1 MILKNI
7 NMMYFVFETNLPEEA
22 KTGLGWD
29 EVEIQFDDIINLSQD
44 GEDVYLNIDF
54 NSEGG
59 DVHLMFMMLNRFKQL
74 NQLGVKV
81 NINIC
86 GPIISAGAFL
96 LLLLLDRNICT
107 FSYDDLSENYML
119 FHEVYSLLDSNKIK
133 DEKESFYVAKEHLE
147 KMNLK
152 LCDIIH
158 KYIPLTKEQN
168 SDFKKGRDIIIDTK
182 IFIEKTKEL
191 KRFQNDLP
199 EDVL

>member
-1 MILKNI
+1 MILRNI

-29 EVEIQFDDIINLSQD
+29 EVEAQFDDIIILSQE
-44 GEDVYLNIDF
+44 GEDIYLNIDF

-96 LLLLLDRNICT
+96 LLILLDRNLCT
-107 FSYDDLSENYML
+107 FSYDELSENYML

>member
-1 MILKNI
+1 MILRNI

-29 EVEIQFDDIINLSQD
+29 EVEAQFDDIIMLSQD

-96 LLLLLDRNICT
+96 LLLLLDRNLCT
-107 FSYDDLSENYML
+107 FSYDELNENYML

-199 EDVL
+199 KDVL

>member
-7 NMMYFVFETNLPEEA
+7 NMMYFVFETNLSEEA

-29 EVEIQFDDIINLSQD
+29 EVELQFEDVINLSQD

-96 LLLLLDRNICT
+96 LLLLLDRNLCT

-182 IFIEKTKEL
+182 IFIDKVNEL
-191 KRFQNDLP
+191 KRLQNDLP
-199 EDVL
+199 EEVL

>member
-1 MILKNI
+1 MILRNI

-29 EVEIQFDDIINLSQD
+29 EVEAQFDDIIMLSQE

-96 LLLLLDRNICT
+96 LLILLDRNLCT

-182 IFIEKTKEL
+182 IFIEKIKEL

>member
-1 MILKNI
+1 MILRNI

-29 EVEIQFDDIINLSQD
+29 EVEVQFDDIIMLSQD

-96 LLLLLDRNICT
+96 LLLLLDRNLCT
-107 FSYDDLSENYML
+107 FSYDELSENYML

-199 EDVL
+199 KDVL

>member
-1 MILKNI
+1 MILRNI

-29 EVEIQFDDIINLSQD
+29 EVEAQFDDIIMLSQE

-96 LLLLLDRNICT
+96 LLILLDRNLCT

-168 SDFKKGRDIIIDTK
+168 SDFKKGRDVIIDTK
-182 IFIEKTKEL
+182 VFIEKAKEL

-199 EDVL
+199 KDVL

>member
-1 MILKNI
+1 MILRNI

-29 EVEIQFDDIINLSQD
+29 EVEAQFDDIIMLSQE

-96 LLLLLDRNICT
+96 LLLLLDRNLCT

-182 IFIEKTKEL
+182 IFIDKVNEL
-191 KRFQNDLP
+191 KRLQNDLP
-199 EDVL
+199 EEVL

>member
-1 MILKNI
+1 MILRNI

-29 EVEIQFDDIINLSQD
+29 EVEAQFDDIIMLSQEGD
-44 GEDVYLNIDF
+44 DVYLNIDF

-96 LLLLLDRNICT
+96 LLILLDRNLCT
-107 FSYDDLSENYML
+107 FSYDELSENYML

-133 DEKESFYVAKEHLE
+133 DEKESFYVTKEHLE

>member
-1 MILKNI
+1 MILRNI

-29 EVEIQFDDIINLSQD
+29 EVEAQFDDIMMLSQE

-59 DVHLMFMMLNRFKQL
+59 DVHLMFMILNRFKQL

-96 LLLLLDRNICT
+96 LLILLDRNLCT
-107 FSYDDLSENYML
+107 FSYDELSENYML

>member
-1 MILKNI
+1 MILRNI

-29 EVEIQFDDIINLSQD
+29 EVEAQFDDIIMLSQD

-96 LLLLLDRNICT
+96 LLLLLDRNLCT
-107 FSYDDLSENYML
+107 FSYDELSENYML

-182 IFIEKTKEL
+182 IFIEKIKEL

-199 EDVL
+199 KDVL

>member
-1 MILKNI
+1 MILRNI

-29 EVEIQFDDIINLSQD
+29 EVEAQFDDIIMLSQE
-44 GEDVYLNIDF
+44 GEDIYLNIDF

-74 NQLGVKV
+74 NQLGIKV

-96 LLLLLDRNICT
+96 LLLLLDRNLCT
-107 FSYDDLSENYML
+107 FSYDELSENYML

-199 EDVL
+199 KDVL

>member
-1 MILKNI
+1 MILRNI

-29 EVEIQFDDIINLSQD
+29 EVEAQFDDIIMLSQE
-44 GEDVYLNIDF
+44 GEDIYLNIDF

-96 LLLLLDRNICT
+96 LLLLLDRNLCT

-182 IFIEKTKEL
+182 VFIEKTKEL

-199 EDVL
+199 KEVL

>member
-1 MILKNI
+1 MILRNI

-29 EVEIQFDDIINLSQD
+29 EVEVQFDDIIMLSQE

-96 LLLLLDRNICT
+96 LLILLDRNLCT
-107 FSYDDLSENYML
+107 FSYDEISENYML

-199 EDVL
+199 KDVL

>member
-1 MILKNI
+1 MILRNI

-29 EVEIQFDDIINLSQD
+29 EVETQFDDIIMLSQE
-44 GEDVYLNIDF
+44 GEDIYLNIDF

-74 NQLGVKV
+74 NQLGIKV

-96 LLLLLDRNICT
+96 LLLLLDRNLCT

-182 IFIEKTKEL
+182 VFIEKTKEL

-199 EDVL
+199 KDVL

>member
-1 MILKNI
+1 MILRNI
-7 NMMYFVFETNLPEEA
+7 NMMYFVFETNLPEES

-29 EVEIQFDDIINLSQD
+29 EVEAQFDDIIMLSQE
-44 GEDVYLNIDF
+44 GEDIYLNIDF

-96 LLLLLDRNICT
+96 LLLLLDRNLCT
-107 FSYDDLSENYML
+107 FSYDELSENYML

-158 KYIPLTKEQN
+158 KYIPLTKEQD

-182 IFIEKTKEL
+182 VFIEKAKEL

-199 EDVL
+199 KEVL

>member
-1 MILKNI
+1 MILRNI

-29 EVEIQFDDIINLSQD
+29 EVEAQFDDIIMLSQE
-44 GEDVYLNIDF
+44 GEDIYLNIDF

-74 NQLGVKV
+74 NQLGVKI

-96 LLLLLDRNICT
+96 LLILLDRNLCT
-107 FSYDDLSENYML
+107 FSYDELSENYIL

>member
-1 MILKNI
+1 MILRNI

-29 EVEIQFDDIINLSQD
+29 EVEAQFDDIIMLSQE

-96 LLLLLDRNICT
+96 LLILLDRNLCT
-107 FSYDDLSENYML
+107 FSYDELSENYML

-182 IFIEKTKEL
+182 VFIEKTKEL

-199 EDVL
+199 KDVL

>member
-1 MILKNI
+1 MILRNI

-29 EVEIQFDDIINLSQD
+29 EVEAQFEDIIMLSQD
-44 GEDVYLNIDF
+44 GEDIYLNIDF

-96 LLLLLDRNICT
+96 LLILLDRNLCT
-107 FSYDDLSENYML
+107 FSYDELSENYML

>member
-1 MILKNI
+1 MILRNI

-29 EVEIQFDDIINLSQD
+29 EVEAQFDDIIMLSQE

-96 LLLLLDRNICT
+96 LLLLLDRNLCT
-107 FSYDDLSENYML
+107 FSYDELSENYML

-199 EDVL
+199 KDVL

>member
-1 MILKNI
+1 MILRNI

-29 EVEIQFDDIINLSQD
+29 EVEAQFDDIIMLSQE
-44 GEDVYLNIDF
+44 GEDIYLNIDF

-96 LLLLLDRNICT
+96 LLLLLDRNLCT
-107 FSYDDLSENYML
+107 FSYDELSENYML

-199 EDVL
+199 KDVL

>member
-1 MILKNI
+1 MILRNI
-7 NMMYFVFETNLPEEA
+7 NMMYFVFETNLPEET

-29 EVEIQFDDIINLSQD
+29 EVEVQFDDIIMLSQE
-44 GEDVYLNIDF
+44 GEDVFLNIDF

-96 LLLLLDRNICT
+96 LLLLLDRNLCT
-107 FSYDDLSENYML
+107 FSYDELSENYML

>member
-1 MILKNI
+1 MILRNI

-29 EVEIQFDDIINLSQD
+29 EVEAQFDDIIMLSQE
-44 GEDVYLNIDF
+44 GEDIYLNIDF

-96 LLLLLDRNICT
+96 LLILLDRNLCT
-107 FSYDDLSENYML
+107 FSYDELSENYML

>member
-1 MILKNI
+1 MILRNI

-29 EVEIQFDDIINLSQD
+29 EVETQFDDIIMLSQE
-44 GEDVYLNIDF
+44 GEDIYLNIDF

-96 LLLLLDRNICT
+96 LLLLLDRNLCT
-107 FSYDDLSENYML
+107 FSYDELSENYML

-182 IFIEKTKEL
+182 VFIKKVKEL

-199 EDVL
+199 KEVL

>member
-96 LLLLLDRNICT
+96 LLLLLDRNLCT
-107 FSYDDLSENYML
+107 FSYDELSENYML

-182 IFIEKTKEL
+182 IFIDKVNEL
-191 KRFQNDLP
+191 KRLQNDLP
-199 EDVL
+199 EEVL

>member
-1 MILKNI
+1 MILRNI

-29 EVEIQFDDIINLSQD
+29 EVEAQFDDIIMLSQE
-44 GEDVYLNIDF
+44 GEDIYLNIDF

-96 LLLLLDRNICT
+96 LLLLLDRNLCT

>member
-1 MILKNI
+1 MILRNI

-29 EVEIQFDDIINLSQD
+29 EVEAQFDDIIMLSQE
-44 GEDVYLNIDF
+44 GEDIYLNIDF

-96 LLLLLDRNICT
+96 LLILLDRNLCT
-107 FSYDDLSENYML
+107 FSYDELSENYML
-119 FHEVYSLLDSNKIK
+119 FHEIYSLLDSNKIK

-158 KYIPLTKEQN
+158 KYIPLTKEQD

-182 IFIEKTKEL
+182 VFIEKAKEL
-191 KRFQNDLP
+191 KRFKNDLP
-199 EDVL
+199 KEVL

>member
-1 MILKNI
+1 MILRNI
-7 NMMYFVFETNLPEEA
+7 NMMYFVFETNLPEES

-29 EVEIQFDDIINLSQD
+29 EVEAQFDDIIMLSQE
-44 GEDVYLNIDF
+44 GEDIYLNIDF

-86 GPIISAGAFL
+86 GPIISAGSFL
-96 LLLLLDRNICT
+96 LLLLLDRNLCT

-191 KRFQNDLP
+191 KIFQNDLP
-199 EDVL
+199 EELL